1 MRRYVLKRLFLGAIT
16 VIIVSMIIFVAARLS
31 GDVVFLIAPQDA
43 TEAEI
48 QDVRE
53 SMGLDKPIPYQYYI
67 FIKNAVQGDFGK
79 SIRYNRPALAVL
91 KERLWGTLELVGTA
105 FTIAIIAGVVLGT
118 ISATRRGGWIDLT
131 GKLFALFGQS
141 MPGFWVG
148 IMAILVFAVEL
159 RWLPSSGRGSI
170 GHLIMPAL
178 SIAWYS
184 IASIMRV
191 TRSAM
196 MDIMDSE
203 YIKMARTKG
212 NPEYI
217 VIWKHG
223 LKNALIPVIALAG
236 VQLANLI
243 GGAVIIE
250 NVFSWPGLG
259 SLILDAVFSRDYP
272 LVQAGVFFISI
283 FLVLLNLIV
292 DLLFGLIDP
301 RIRYE

>member
-1 MRRYVLKRLFLGAIT
+1 MRRYALRRIFLGAIT
-16 VIIVSMIIFVAARLS
+16 VVIVSMIIFVVARFS
-31 GDVVFLIAPQDA
+31 GDVTLLIASQDA
-43 TEAEI
+43 TEAELHEI
-48 QDVRE
+48 RV
-53 SMGLDKPIPYQYYI
+53 SLGLDKPIPYQYYV
-67 FIKNAVQGDFGK
+67 FVKNAIQGDFGV
-79 SIRYNRPALAVL
+79 SIRYNRPTLDIL
-91 KERLWGTLELVGTA
+91 KERFMGTLELVGTA
-105 FTIAIIAGVVLGT
+105 FIIAIVVGIILGT
-118 ISATRRGGWIDLT
+118 VSATRRNSWMDQL

-148 IMAILVFAVEL
+148 IMAILVFAVAL
-159 RWLPSSGRGSI
+159 RWLPASGRGGLS
-170 GHLIMPAL
+170 HLVLPAL

-196 MDIMDSE
+196 LDILDSE
-203 YIKMARTKG
+203 YIKMAKTKG
-212 NPEYI
+212 NPELI

-236 VQLANLI
+236 VQLANII

-250 NVFSWPGLG
+250 SVFSWPGLG

-272 LVQAGVFFISI
+272 LVQAGVFFISV
-283 FLVLLNLIV
+283 FLVLLNLFV